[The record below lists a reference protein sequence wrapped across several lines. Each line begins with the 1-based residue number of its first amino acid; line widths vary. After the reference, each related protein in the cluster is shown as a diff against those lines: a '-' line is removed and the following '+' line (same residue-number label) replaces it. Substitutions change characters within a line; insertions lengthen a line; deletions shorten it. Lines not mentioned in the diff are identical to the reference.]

1 MKTSKG
7 SKPKKVNF
15 VLEAPHA
22 SHVSLAGEFN
32 GWNTTTHPMMKD
44 KSGVWKISLNLLPGA
59 YQYRFF
65 VDGGWQGDP
74 ESKECVPNPFGSH
87 NCVRRVE

>member
-1 MKTSKG
+1 MKTLKG
-7 SKPKKVNF
+7 SKAKKVNF
-15 VLEAPHA
+15 VLKAPHA
-22 SHVSLAGEFN
+22 SQVHLAGEFN
-32 GWNTTTHPMMKD
+32 DWNTMTHPMKKD

-65 VDGGWQGDP
+65 ADGGWQGDP